1 MTRQY
6 RPAPPPMETNERLVT
21 ALVTAGWAIALITL
35 LLLRD
40 QLPAGERW
48 WIWTCATGFAMGL
61 FGLWYVP
68 RLKRLR
74 ARTARRQA
82 AALSK
87 PPAQPEPASPPDAA
101 PRNVAAAP
109 GASASPEHAA
119 PEPQA
124 PPLSEDR
131 TREQVQPQAADG
143 ADMDGQAPA
152 HPLFRPQSQV
162 PGGPGAE
169 SAHDA

>member
-1 MTRQY
+1 MATPEAAISLRHQ
-6 RPAPPPMETNERLVT
+6 RAPTSTEHAHPHPPHPTPAP
-21 ALVTAGWAIALITL
+21 GI
-35 LLLRD
+35 
-40 QLPAGERW
+40 PAPGTR
-48 WIWTCATGFAMGL
+48 G
-61 FGLWYVP
+61 
-68 RLKRLR
+68 
-74 ARTARRQA
+74 QA
-82 AALSK
+82 PALSK
-87 PPAQPEPASPPDAA
+87 PPVQPGPASPPDAA
-101 PRNVAAAP
+101 PRGVAAP